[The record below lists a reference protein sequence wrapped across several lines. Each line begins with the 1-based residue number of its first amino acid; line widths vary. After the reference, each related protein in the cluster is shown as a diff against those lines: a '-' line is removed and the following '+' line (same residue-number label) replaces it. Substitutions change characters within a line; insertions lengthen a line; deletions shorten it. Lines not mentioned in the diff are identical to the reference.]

1 MWDCNPVKTPLDANN
16 RLSKRDCPEVVDP
29 NVHRRYRS
37 IVGCLSY
44 LVNMTRPDLAFSY
57 SQLSKFVQYPGMAHL
72 EAAER
77 VLQYVR
83 GTYDQGISFYDL
95 GPDKRNILG
104 GWVDSDFASD
114 IDSRKSMTGY
124 LMSLNGGPISW
135 KSSRQGGV
143 TLSSSEAEFVA
154 ASQAGQEVVYL
165 RALLRGFGYTQKGPT
180 EIWED
185 NASCIMMS
193 ENPTN
198 RDRSRHVDVK
208 VHFLR
213 DLVRDGHVK
222 LLKCAGPQN
231 VSDALT
237 KSLPRPAFEKHR
249 EFMVGTRVP
258 FSAFY
263 AKSTTAIEPIVA
275 YVIKLPIPMYS
286 KKRLVSYCAG
296 G

>member
-1 MWDCNPVKTPLDANN
+1 
-16 RLSKRDCPEVVDP
+16 
-29 NVHRRYRS
+29 
-37 IVGCLSY
+37 
-44 LVNMTRPDLAFSY
+44 MTRPDLAFAY
-57 SQLSKFVQYPGMAHL
+57 SQLSKFVQYPGVKHL
-72 EAAER
+72 EEAER

-83 GTYDQGISFYDL
+83 ATYDQGITYFDPGSAMKNKL
-95 GPDKRNILG
+95 V
-104 GWVDSDFASD
+104 GWVDSDFGSD
-114 IDSRKSMTGY
+114 VDSRKSMTGF

-165 RALLRGFGYTQKGPT
+165 RALLRGFGYPQVRAT

-222 LLKCAGPQN
+222 LLKCAGTQN

-249 EFMVGTRVP
+249 EYMIGTRVP

-263 AKSTTAIEPIVA
+263 AGTVNLSRPIMA
-275 YVIKLPIPMYS
+275 YVIKLPTPCYS
-286 KKRLVSYCAG
+286 KKDLAAYCAG

>member
-1 MWDCNPVKTPLDANN
+1 
-16 RLSKRDCPEVVDP
+16 VVDP
-29 NVHRRYRS
+29 NVHNRYHS

-222 LLKCAGPQN
+222 LLKYAEPQN

-237 KSLPRPAFEKHR
+237 KSLPRQHLR
-249 EFMVGTRVP
+249 
-258 FSAFY
+258 S
-263 AKSTTAIEPIVA
+263 IES
-275 YVIKLPIPMYS
+275 LW
-286 KKRLVSYCAG
+286 
-296 G
+296 

>member
-1 MWDCNPVKTPLDANN
+1 MI
-16 RLSKRDCPEVVDP
+16 DP

-77 VLQYVR
+77 VLQYLR

-95 GPDKRNILG
+95 SPDKRNKLG
-104 GWVDSDFASD
+104 GW
-114 IDSRKSMTGY
+114 
-124 LMSLNGGPISW
+124 
-135 KSSRQGGV
+135 
-143 TLSSSEAEFVA
+143 
-154 ASQAGQEVVYL
+154 
-165 RALLRGFGYTQKGPT
+165 LRGFGYTQKGPT
-180 EIWED
+180 EIWEE

-213 DLVRDGHVK
+213 DLVRDGHMN

-231 VSDALT
+231 VSDVLT
-237 KSLPRPAFEKHR
+237 KSLPRPTFEKHR

-263 AKSTTAIEPIVA
+263 AKVTKAIEPIVA
-275 YVIKLPIPMYS
+275 YVIKLPIPMHS
-286 KKRLVSYCAG
+286 KKSLFSYCAG